1 MKSIKGII
9 LAGGN
14 GSRLFPLTLGTSK
27 HLLPVYDKPMIYY
40 PLSTLMLAGIRDILI
55 ISTTKDVPR
64 YKNLLNN
71 GRQLGLEISYVE
83 QQNPNGIA
91 ESFILGSDFIKDDD
105 VCLILGD
112 NIFYGDNFNLYL
124 ERAKKNLK
132 SNYSTIFGV
141 QVDNPNDFGVIEYDD
156 ELQINQIVEKPEQTE
171 SKTIVSGLYFY
182 TNEVVNLALNL
193 KPSLRGELEITD
205 INNQFLLKKRLKSIN
220 LDSQISWIDTGTY
233 DSMLAASRFFKD
245 IEFNSGKKVACI
257 EEIAYKLGYIEHSD
271 LVKIAETM
279 NKSSYGLYLKKIK

>member
-64 YKNLLNN
+64 YKDLLNN
-71 GRQLGLEISYVE
+71 GRQLGLEISYIE

-156 ELQINQIVEKPEQTE
+156 ELQINQIVEKPEQTQ

-193 KPSLRGELEITD
+193 KPSMRGELEITD

>member
-64 YKNLLNN
+64 YKDLLNN
-71 GRQLGLEISYVE
+71 GRQLGLEISYIE

-132 SNYSTIFGV
+132 SKYSTIFGV

-156 ELQINQIVEKPEQTE
+156 KLQINQIVEKPEQTQ

-233 DSMLAASRFFKD
+233 DSMLAASRFFKLSRQY
-245 IEFNSGKKVACI
+245 SG
-257 EEIAYKLGYIEHSD
+257 L
-271 LVKIAETM
+271 
-279 NKSSYGLYLKKIK
+279 NKS